1 MAIKVASVEFD
12 LITNVAKYADD
23 MGRAAR
29 ATEDA
34 AGKMAKSMK
43 KAEDGFKG
51 FADGVR
57 NSLALGALTA
67 GLVEFG
73 KNLDDQEKGLAQVRA
88 SLNSTGSAAGV
99 TEKSILDLAD
109 SMKKLTAV
117 DDDAI
122 VAADS
127 LLLTFTKVGKEI
139 FPEATRAIVDMSAK
153 LGIDLK
159 AATLQVGKALN
170 DPIKGINALTR
181 EGVSFSAAQKDMV
194 KNLVETGH
202 TLDAQKL
209 ILRELS
215 TEFGGSAAAMRDTF
229 GGALQALQ
237 VRVGDLFQAIGGGQ
251 GLRTGIE
258 TLIVVAEKGADVL
271 TQMNNPATELGKS
284 VDKFNA
290 SMEQNLITGMA
301 WTNALIFGFVN
312 VGEEIKKAHRFA
324 SNFMDAYFKLM
335 PGAAPTR
342 DITNGIFKGLSD
354 QLASVDKTFKDGAA
368 SGAVPNYMKG
378 IIDTVN
384 EAKKKIA
391 ELHAEASKAKPFV
404 ARDGEGGGGG
414 SSKAEI
420 KKLDAERKAVAEI
433 VEKYKL
439 KAMQAAEVSKEQRQ
453 HNELL
458 EEERQIQKRTL
469 IPVQERKAAIDQL
482 HAAYNQMIAAEK
494 AADAAKKEA
503 ERVKAI
509 AAEREGLQGL
519 LDSMRQEIEET
530 KAKKTLNES
539 MIPIWEA
546 EKQIKEHTKKFNTEN
561 LDLQKQILEAAKQQ
575 SELIVQQKHEDAL
588 KTLKEIT
595 DEYKK
600 EQEAAEAKVKGQ
612 ENYNKLLADEKKIR
626 DDIHLSDKEK
636 DAGVADI
643 KAADAATRTA
653 NKAYEA
659 QKKIVKDILA
669 AKDSD
674 AVKTRKLNDA
684 LKDGTINAKEYE
696 DAVADLNNTTSKTGT
711 LGGQLSS
718 IFGNAFS
725 SLISGGSKASD
736 IVKNVGKEIAN
747 LAAKKLLLEPI
758 GKMFDNWSKGIFG
771 TPTGGAAGGGQ
782 LSTSGGGLGGL
793 FSGIGGIFSGAK
805 AGYNIGTQNAGMFGL
820 PGWAAGTAGIFGG
833 AAAGAT
839 DLIRKLLNFETGGS
853 WADQSFIRV
862 AERGP
867 EMVWPGGYGSANPYL
882 AGLNGPEMYYAG
894 GRGAGYVSN
903 TQDTMSMLGYAG
915 YGGGDRYSA
924 GLVDID
930 RWQQQL
936 LTGMDSAGKSLGYY
950 DRQEIQQK
958 IQDKY
963 KNTMNWNTGDEMQLA
978 QVADA
983 MAKEQARRWLQSPPT
998 YNGVVNT
1005 NELQRMT
1012 LRAQYGTGAVDGV
1025 TAGGRASWGA
1035 GDQMQKNLLAAAD
1048 LGVPIPA
1055 ELLAKAGFDAA
1066 GWRQAQQTF
1075 QPMGLADPSSW
1086 IGKGSYHS
1094 MGVGAGE
1101 GNTNYGAV
1109 YGGDFWDPRTGA
1121 NGSER
1126 MDAMGAKDFMWD
1138 KFHNFKRNGYEGVT
1152 DMWARSQSA
1161 EYRAGRDFVGDPTYG
1176 PRQFPGY
1183 AGTTSDRNKAAK
1195 GLVDQYGD
1203 NDPTTWRPG
1212 RERASVDQPKLGK
1225 YTIGGPV
1232 AVPGFSDSGEIDQ
1245 PIPRSQYP
1253 DWLAKAMQE
1262 KIVKQSGYD
1271 AWMKNY
1277 LPENSGDYTKNALDG
1292 LRGRTGNETNEGP
1305 VVQRKP
1311 YAEMNA
1317 AERKIAD
1324 ADDAWMRNTG
1334 STMDLGY
1341 SKKYL
1346 EQARLSRRDVQAADK
1361 SYRND
1366 SLAADGIVKPLIPFG
1381 DNVMKALYAGV
1392 NFGGLNRIVSP
1403 AFDTVSGGA
1412 VGAPGRLSTSNDVF
1426 DNYGTGY
1433 GGATRMTDS
1442 QRMNSP
1448 YRNFADGFA
1457 DGRIGARLGAYTGAT
1472 APPDGWALKYSGGRA
1487 SGGRVNS
1494 GRLYS
1499 VAERGDELF
1508 MPEKAGNVIPI
1519 DKLRGLGNNQP
1530 PVIIN
1535 NQAIPDSQVQVSMQG
1550 GQAVV
1555 NLLKASI
1562 NEDPRMNAAL
1572 ASRFGLKPR
1581 TALSG

>member
-1 MAIKVASVEFD
+1 MAVKVASVEFD

-229 GGALQALQ
+229 GGAMQALQ

-439 KAMQAAEVSKEQRQ
+439 KATQAAEVSKQQRQ

-546 EKQIKEHTKKFNTEN
+546 ERQIKEHTKKYNTEN

-669 AKDSD
+669 SKDSD
-674 AVKTRKLNDA
+674 VIKTRKLNDA
-684 LKDGTINAKEYE
+684 LKDGSINAKEYE
-696 DAVADLNNTTSKTGT
+696 DAVADLNNTTSKTGS

-758 GKMFDNWSKGIFG
+758 GKMFENWSKGIFG

-782 LSTSGGGLGGL
+782 LSSSGAGGGGLGGL
-793 FSGIGGIFSGAK
+793 FGGIGGIFSGAK

-853 WADQSFIRV
+853 WADQSFIKV

-894 GRGAGYVSN
+894 GSAAGYVSN

-924 GLVDID
+924 GLADID

-936 LTGMDSAGKSLGYY
+936 LTGMDGAGKSLGYY

-983 MAKEQARRWLQSPPT
+983 MAKEQARRWLQNPPT

-1048 LGVPIPA
+1048 LGVPVPA
-1055 ELLAKAGFDAA
+1055 ELLAKAGFDAD

-1101 GNTNYGAV
+1101 GNTNNGAV
-1109 YGGDFWDPRTGA
+1109 YGGDFWDTKSGA
-1121 NGSER
+1121 NGYER
-1126 MDAMGAKDFMWD
+1126 YLAMGGPDKLWNSYHSGNYSFGGGNYIGDKNYGKSTKGYDFQGPSKGGRGSQATPSYDPGGALPGMVQYWRGQGYSSSMIDKLITANGGTLPPTARVPSSYDTKNEQMDAIRYYQKLTGGTSHPELGTIDG
-1138 KFHNFKRNGYEGVT
+1138 FK
-1152 DMWARSQSA
+1152 
-1161 EYRAGRDFVGDPTYG
+1161 
-1176 PRQFPGY
+1176 GY
-1183 AGTTSDRNKAAK
+1183 AQG
-1195 GLVDQYGD
+1195 
-1203 NDPTTWRPG
+1203 
-1212 RERASVDQPKLGK
+1212 KLSQFAEMAG
-1225 YTIGGPV
+1225 IGGSGLTRIESWGLD
-1232 AVPGFSDSGEIDQ
+1232 VP
-1245 PIPRSQYP
+1245 
-1253 DWLAKAMQE
+1253 
-1262 KIVKQSGYD
+1262 
-1271 AWMKNY
+1271 
-1277 LPENSGDYTKNALDG
+1277 
-1292 LRGRTGNETNEGP
+1292 
-1305 VVQRKP
+1305 
-1311 YAEMNA
+1311 
-1317 AERKIAD
+1317 
-1324 ADDAWMRNTG
+1324 
-1334 STMDLGY
+1334 
-1341 SKKYL
+1341 
-1346 EQARLSRRDVQAADK
+1346 
-1361 SYRND
+1361 
-1366 SLAADGIVKPLIPFG
+1366 
-1381 DNVMKALYAGV
+1381 
-1392 NFGGLNRIVSP
+1392 
-1403 AFDTVSGGA
+1403 SGGA
-1412 VGAPGRLSTSNDVF
+1412 VGAPGKLTTSNDVF

-1433 GGATRMTDS
+1433 GGAARMTDS

>member
-1 MAIKVASVEFD
+1 MAVKVASVEFD

-29 ATEDA
+29 ATEDSA
-34 AGKMAKSMK
+34 NKIAKSMK
-43 KAEDGFKG
+43 HAEDGFKS
-51 FADGVR
+51 FANGVKS
-57 NSLALGALTA
+57 SLALGALTA
-67 GLVEFG
+67 GLIELG
-73 KNLDDQEKGLAQVRA
+73 KNLDDQEKGLAQVQA
-88 SLNSTGSAAGV
+88 SLRSTGGVAGV

-122 VAADS
+122 VAADA

-153 LGIDLK
+153 LGTDLK
-159 AATLQVGKALN
+159 SATLQVGKALN

-209 ILRELS
+209 ILRELN

-237 VRVGDLFQAIGGGQ
+237 VRVGDVFQAIGGGQ

-258 TLIVVAEKGADVL
+258 TLIVVAEKSAAVL
-271 TQMNNPATELGKS
+271 TEMNNPATELGKQAQ
-284 VDKFNA
+284 KFNVA
-290 SMEQNLITGMA
+290 MEQGLITGTA

-312 VGEEIKKAHRFA
+312 VGAEIQKAHKSA
-324 SNFMDAYFKLM
+324 SNFMEAYFKIM
-335 PGAAPTR
+335 PGAGATR
-342 DITNGIFKGLSD
+342 DMVNKALGGFGDSINAAD
-354 QLASVDKTFKDGAA
+354 ATFKNGAA
-368 SGAVPNYMKG
+368 NGAVPNYLKG

-391 ELHAEASKAKPFV
+391 ELHAEAAKSKPFV
-404 ARDGEGGGGG
+404 ARDGEDGGTS
-414 SSKAEI
+414 SSKGAI
-420 KKLDAERKAVAEI
+420 KKLDAEKKAVAEI

-439 KAMQAAEVSKEQRQ
+439 KAMQAGEVSKQQRQ
-453 HNELL
+453 YNELL

-469 IPVQERKAAIDQL
+469 VPVQERKAAIDQL
-482 HAAYNQMIAAEK
+482 HTAYNQMIAAEK
-494 AADAAKKEA
+494 AVEAAKKEA
-503 ERVKAI
+503 ARVKAI
-509 AAEREGLQGL
+509 AAEREGLQEL

-546 EKQIKEHTKKFNTEN
+546 ERQIKEHTKKFNTEN

-595 DEYKK
+595 EEYKK

-612 ENYNKLLADEKKIR
+612 ENYNKLLADEKKIL

-636 DAGVADI
+636 DAGIADI
-643 KAADAATRTA
+643 KAADLATRTA

-659 QKKIVKDILA
+659 QKKIVKDILS

-674 AVKTRKLNDA
+674 VVKTKKLNDA
-684 LKDGTINAKEYE
+684 LKAGSINAKEYE

-725 SLISGGSKASD
+725 SFISGGAKATD

-758 GKMFDNWSKGIFG
+758 GKMFDSWANNIFG
-771 TPTGGAAGGGQ
+771 APSGGATGGGQ
-782 LSTSGGGLGGL
+782 LSSSGGAGGGGLGGL

-839 DLIRKLLNFETGGS
+839 DLIKKLLGYETGGS

-882 AGLNGPEMYYAG
+882 AGLNGPEMYYTG
-894 GRGAGYVSN
+894 GRAGYVSN
-903 TQDTMSMLGYAG
+903 TQDTMAMFGGYASG
-915 YGGGDRYSA
+915 SMQGGGDRYGA
-924 GLVDID
+924 GLADID

-936 LTGMDSAGKSLGYY
+936 LTGMDGAGKSLGYY

-983 MAKEQARRWLQSPPT
+983 MAKEQARRWLQNPPT

-1035 GDQMQKNLLAAAD
+1035 GDQMQNNLLAAAD
-1048 LGVPIPA
+1048 MGVPVPA
-1055 ELLAKAGFDAA
+1055 ELLAKAGFDSK

-1126 MDAMGAKDFMWD
+1126 MDAMGLKDFMWD
-1138 KFHNFKRNGYEGVT
+1138 KFHNFKGNGYENVK
-1152 DMWARSQSA
+1152 DMWGYTHTAAHNS
-1161 EYRAGRDFVGDPTYG
+1161 GRDFVGDPTYG

-1183 AGTTSDRNKAAK
+1183 SGTTSDRRKANQ

-1203 NDPTTWRPG
+1203 NDPMNWRPG
-1212 RERASVDQPKLGK
+1212 RKRIGDQEIFGK
-1225 YTIGGPV
+1225 YTIGGPI
-1232 AVPGFSDSGEIDQ
+1232 AVPQYGDPGRIPLSGLD
-1245 PIPRSQYP
+1245 P
-1253 DWLAKAMQE
+1253 
-1262 KIVKQSGYD
+1262 
-1271 AWMKNY
+1271 NY
-1277 LPENSGDYTKNALDG
+1277 IPENSGDYTRNALDG

-1305 VVQRKP
+1305 VIQRKP

-1317 AERKIAD
+1317 AERAIAD
-1324 ADDAWMRNTG
+1324 ADDNWMRNQG

-1346 EQARLSRRDVQAADK
+1346 EQMRLGRKDVQAAEK
-1361 SYRND
+1361 SNRND

-1392 NFGGLNRIVSP
+1392 NYGGLNRIVSP
-1403 AFDTVSGGA
+1403 AYDTVSGGA
-1412 VGAPGRLSTSNDVF
+1412 VGAPGRLTTSNDVF

-1433 GGATRMTDS
+1433 GGAARMTDS
-1442 QRMNSP
+1442 QRLNSP
-1448 YRNFADGFA
+1448 FRNFADGFA
-1457 DGRIGARLGAYTGAT
+1457 DGRIGAKIGAYTGAT

-1487 SGGRVNS
+1487 SGGRVNA

-1508 MPEKAGNVIPI
+1508 MPEKAGNVIPF
-1519 DKLRGLGNNQP
+1519 DKVRGLGNNQP
-1530 PVIIN
+1530 PVLVRN
-1535 NQAIPDSQVQVSMQG
+1535 LGALPDSNVQVTTSG
-1550 GQAVV
+1550 GQAIV
-1555 NLLKASI
+1555 NLLKVAVQD
-1562 NEDPRMNAAL
+1562 DPRMNAAL